1 MSSYLIPISCPS
13 IIKANSKN
21 YTSMYLWAVS
31 SNSTITS
38 KKTAAVSR
46 EQTSDNNTSI
56 EQLDYRIEQTS
67 DNCKQRAGS

>member
-1 MSSYLIPISCPS
+1 
-13 IIKANSKN
+13 
-21 YTSMYLWAVS
+21 MYLWAVS